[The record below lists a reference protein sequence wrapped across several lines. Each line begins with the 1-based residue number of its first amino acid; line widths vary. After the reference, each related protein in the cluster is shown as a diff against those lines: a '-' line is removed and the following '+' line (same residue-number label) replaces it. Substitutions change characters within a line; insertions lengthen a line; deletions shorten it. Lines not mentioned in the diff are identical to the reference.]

1 MYTFH
6 TTFTSWGHL
15 KFHISKYGETSTAKI
30 ILSYGRYS
38 VVGVF
43 KNDSKQIFGTI
54 LIIVI
59 IIITD
64 QILYSFMVEVE
75 ILVDS
80 FILFHYELV
89 KDESPQKKNLLINT
103 INRVVQNIITRI
115 YLITKNWTN
124 VFIDLK
130 KYPITFFPTPSLSDL
145 IFSYYDIYFKLL
157 IIQLLYNIWL
167 HSNQYL
173 AYKCVWCAI

>member
-1 MYTFH
+1 MRYYGNKFIKVRLLVCCH
-6 TTFTSWGHL
+6 TTFTSRDHL
-15 KFHISKYGETSTAKI
+15 KFHTRKYSETSTAKAV
-30 ILSYGRYS
+30 LSYGRYS

-89 KDESPQKKNLLINT
+89 KDESPQKKKFFSLTQSIELY
-103 INRVVQNIITRI
+103 II
-115 YLITKNWTN
+115 
-124 VFIDLK
+124 
-130 KYPITFFPTPSLSDL
+130 SLPE
-145 IFSYYDIYFKLL
+145 F
-157 IIQLLYNIWL
+157 IWL
-167 HSNQYL
+167 QRTGQMYL
-173 AYKCVWCAI
+173 STWKNTP